1 MVESYNKENGKR
13 YGIKAAIILEK
24 LIYFTASNIITKQH
38 EHENRTH
45 VKIKNGVQG
54 FAKILEFSPSQIR
67 YNLNKLERAGA
78 IQRTNAYNR
87 NKYDKTHLYYVEAIH
102 KDEILK
108 KVNEILNARKG
119 KQEETPA
126 PASPPSPRMEK
137 PKQEET
143 PAPSPPSPPSP
154 AEMETPAPS
163 PASPQMER
171 EQAVIKIFNLYYKDI
186 YKTNAPPA
194 NKHTTAA
201 AAEIY
206 NAIIKDIEAK
216 TGKAAAEHGKKAI
229 INQIE
234 WYFYTASKIY
244 KNELLKFNLIYLKAA
259 KDNILSKLHTFA
271 NKHYNKNDKFK
282 RRFFINLNELL

>member
-1 MVESYNKENGKR
+1 MFESYNKENGKR

-38 EHENRTH
+38 QHENRTH
-45 VKIKNGVQG
+45 VRIKDGVQG
-54 FAKILEFSPSQIR
+54 FAKILEFSPSQVR

-78 IQRTNAYNR
+78 IQRTNAYNH

-108 KVNEILNARKG
+108 KVNEILNARKV
-119 KQEETPA
+119 
-126 PASPPSPRMEK
+126 
-137 PKQEET
+137 T
-143 PAPSPPSPPSP
+143 PAPSPASP
-154 AEMETPAPS
+154 AEMERQKGKQEETPAPS
-163 PASPQMER
+163 PASPQMEGG
-171 EQAVIKIFNLYYKDI
+171 QAVIKIFNLYYKDI
-186 YKTNAPPA
+186 YKTNAPPP

-206 NAIIKDIEAK
+206 TAIIKDIEAK
-216 TGKAAAEHGKKAI
+216 TGTAAAEHGKKAI
-229 INQIE
+229 INQVE

-244 KNELLKFNLIYLKAA
+244 KDELLKFNLIYLKAA
-259 KDNILSKLHTFA
+259 KGKILTTLHTFA

-282 RRFFINLNELL
+282 RRFFINLKELL